1 MSARWKSR
9 QDGTWVVVG
18 SPDEVQPGATVEVVS
33 QSGKTRSVRIEKVGD
48 PFTTDQGETLVYGY
62 PDWRASDKQ
71 IAALRAIASAR
82 FVQQKEVDTIL
93 NPHLANIFSGNI
105 SAQDA
110 HKLLDKLFQFER
122 EPDASV
128 RWRRVDDEWLVLGP
142 PEIIYAGATV
152 RVSKK
157 DGTEDKVRIEEV
169 VGELGDNVLG
179 APERT
184 KHQDS
189 KDEDDETGEGK
200 NEDA

>member
-1 MSARWKSR
+1 MSARWKARSN
-9 QDGTWVVVG
+9 GTWVVVG
-18 SPDEVQPGATVEVVS
+18 YPDEVKPGASVEVVS
-33 QSGKTRSVRIEKVGD
+33 QSGRIRSVRIEKVGD

-62 PDWRASDKQ
+62 PDWRASEKQ

-82 FVQQKEVDTIL
+82 FVQQKEVDEIL

-122 EPDASV
+122 EPDAPV

-152 RVSKK
+152 SVSKK
-157 DGTEDKVRIEEV
+157 DGTEDEVRIEEV

-179 APERT
+179 KPTRSDR
-184 KHQDS
+184 QDANA
-189 KDEDDETGEGK
+189 KTQKGATA
-200 NEDA
+200 NV